1 MMQSMNFPHALFS
14 FNLLHEQG
22 YSFIIL
28 LLVELPQILSSTCPR
43 FTESVSGMEG
53 DSVTF
58 YPDSTA
64 LQVDDV
70 IYWTFSH
77 LDLCVAKITDAK
89 TITCGDERFE
99 ERFKLDHRTGS
110 LTIRNISTK
119 DTGHYEFTIIRSGHL
134 EAFKCFGAI
143 VYSSLTAPVI
153 TNSSSQCS
161 SSNQNCSLLCS
172 AVNVSHVTLSWFKG
186 NSLLS
191 SISVSDLSI
200 SLSLPLE
207 VEYQDNN
214 TYSCVL
220 KNPIRNQTTHLDISE
235 LCRPCPELYQHSHT
249 VLMIP
254 LSLVFLVV
262 TAVGVMIYCRMKSR
276 RAR

>member
-172 AVNVSHVTLSWFKG
+172 AVNV
-186 NSLLS
+186 
-191 SISVSDLSI
+191 
-200 SLSLPLE
+200 
-207 VEYQDNN
+207 EYQDNN